1 MDGTAQG
8 AFSNDLR
15 IVDPRGLRVSANQ
28 QLLYVNSG
36 DDRVLAL
43 DSRGE
48 VQYDTCHIP
57 GLNAGGGNLG
67 PDGRYY
73 VGLRTERTIA
83 AFPPDLDGIG
93 TPILQ
98 RGIAP
103 FSRGFAFAD
112 DGGLFLASGV
122 GPDGRGE
129 NAILQFT
136 LSGALRNSTFA
147 ADDTMSPLDLAI
159 APGGNVLVSS
169 EFPFDSPA
177 AATSVREYEASSG
190 ALVCVFS
197 PPDGMPLRRPRG
209 LRFGPDG
216 HLYCTTQDGVIAFD
230 YESGRCLGCG
240 RRSSSAER
248 AGDRVFRRLN
258 RRCARR
264 RPRNDYLEQSGRRA
278 VWIDWLQW
286 KFSSASP
293 RRVRFRQPRS
303 G

>member
-1 MDGTAQG
+1 MKILVTSASGANGDGYGQLLAFSMDGTAQG

-36 DDRVLAL
+36 DDRILAL

-103 FSRGFAFAD
+103 FPRGFAFAD

-136 LSGALRNSTFA
+136 LSGVLRNSTFA

-169 EFPFDSPA
+169 EFPFGSPA
-177 AATSVREYEASSG
+177 AATSVREYDASSG
-190 ALVCVFS
+190 TLVRVFS
-197 PPDGMPLRRPRG
+197 PPDGVPFRRPRG

-216 HLYCTTQDGVIAFD
+216 HLYCTAQDGVIAFD
-230 YESGRCLGCG
+230 YESGRCLGVVV
-240 RRSSSAER
+240 
-248 AGDRVFRRLN
+248 DHPRLN
-258 RRCARR
+258 GQAIEFFG
-264 RPRNDYLEQSGRRA
+264 D
-278 VWIDWLQW
+278 
-286 KFSSASP
+286 
-293 RRVRFRQPRS
+293 
-303 G
+303 

>member
-1 MDGTAQG
+1 MKILVTSASGANGDGYGRLLAFSMDGTPQG

-15 IVDPRGLRVSANQ
+15 IVDPRGLRVNANRR
-28 QLLYVNSG
+28 LLYINSG
-36 DDRVLAL
+36 DDRALAL

-98 RGIAP
+98 RCIVP
-103 FSRGFAFAD
+103 FPRGFAFAD
-112 DGGLFLASGV
+112 DGALFLASGV

-129 NAILQFT
+129 NTILRFT
-136 LSGALRNSTFA
+136 FSGPGGNGRFA
-147 ADDTMSPLDLAI
+147 SDDAMSPLDLAI

-169 EFPFDSPA
+169 EFPFGSPA
-177 AATSVREYEASSG
+177 AATSVREYDTRSG
-190 ALVCVFS
+190 ALLRVFA
-197 PPDGMPLRRPRG
+197 PPAGVPFSRPRG

-216 HLYCTTQDGVIAFD
+216 HLYCTARDSVIAFD
-230 YESGRCLGCG
+230 YASGRCVGVVVDCP
-240 RRSSSAER
+240 
-248 AGDRVFRRLN
+248 RLN
-258 RRCARR
+258 GQAIEFFG
-264 RPRNDYLEQSGRRA
+264 D
-278 VWIDWLQW
+278 
-286 KFSSASP
+286 
-293 RRVRFRQPRS
+293 
-303 G
+303 